1 MMFTPDDFRTDPYG
15 HWTNQTSHAL
25 QVGMLIML
33 WGGAVAYF
41 LGYGEFPDKIY
52 FGISALVVYLA
63 YELLLQG
70 WQGWDTLNDTSFVV
84 GWGVCAPMA
93 VFSEVARGSSMI
105 TADVLDM
112 APYIAG
118 LFAHLSF
125 GTLIRWMRA
134 KKIGGSL

>member
-1 MMFTPDDFRTDPYG
+1 MFTPDDFRTDPYG

-41 LGYGEFPDKIY
+41 LVVGEFPYKIY
-52 FGISALVVYLA
+52 FGMVALVVYLA
-63 YELLLQG
+63 YELLFQG

-84 GWGVCAPMA
+84 GWGVWAPLA
-93 VFSEVARGSSMI
+93 VFFEVEQGSSMI
-105 TADVLDM
+105 TADVLDV
-112 APYIAG
+112 APYILG

-125 GTLIRWMRA
+125 GALIRWMRV
-134 KKIGGSL
+134 KKIGGFL